1 MVNRFA
7 AAVHGVNP
15 ANLVVAGGTA
25 PFGQWNHA
33 APLRFMRE
41 LLCMSPPPH
50 RPVCAARTEFD
61 VWAHHP
67 YTSGPPTRRA
77 FGREDVS
84 LGDLPEM
91 RRLLRAAVA
100 SGRVVSKGNVRFWVT
115 EFSWDTDPPDRYGV
129 PTRLH
134 ARWVSEALYRMWRS
148 GVSSVAWF
156 LVTDGPTPGLYQ
168 SGLHFA
174 DGRRKLAFQAFR
186 FPFVAFVESRRVLV
200 WGRVPPGQAGA
211 VVVEHR
217 RRGAWKPVT
226 RLATDA
232 HGVFVRRL
240 RAPLRG
246 SLRARAV
253 AASELSR
260 PFSLARPRT
269 CFANAFGNVPPPPL
283 LRPVC

>member
-1 MVNRFA
+1 
-7 AAVHGVNP
+7 
-15 ANLVVAGGTA
+15 
-25 PFGQWNHA
+25 
-33 APLRFMRE
+33 
-41 LLCMSPPPH
+41 MSPPPH
-50 RPVCAARTEFD
+50 RPVCGARVAFD

-77 FGREDVS
+77 FGRDDVS

-100 SGRVVSKGNVRFWVT
+100 SGRVASTRKVQFWVT

-129 PTRLH
+129 PLRLH
-134 ARWVSEALYRMWRS
+134 ARWVSEALYRMWQS
-148 GVSSVAWF
+148 GVSAVAWY
-156 LVTDGPTPGLYQ
+156 LVTDVETPGLYQ

-174 DGRRKLAFQAFR
+174 DGRRKPAFQAFR
-186 FPFVAFVESRRVLV
+186 FPFVALVQSRRVLV
-200 WGRVPPGQAGA
+200 WGRTPPGRAGA

-217 RRGAWKPVT
+217 RTGPWRPVA

-232 HGVFVRRL
+232 NGMFVRRF

-246 SLRARAV
+246 SLRARAI
-253 AASELSR
+253 AGAELSR

-269 CFANAFGNVPPPPL
+269 CFVNAFGNVPPPAL